1 MRYFGSD
8 DQQAMAR
15 RGKALFEL
23 MRNDPRVAWYGRTL
37 AVTDLHESG
46 MDYFENLIRVQGAT
60 AAYMVKR
67 QAESEICDA
76 LAARGL
82 RADVFGFSMS
92 EDDRSVDHARS
103 LLENF
108 RLPDEVSCKML
119 GPESPQEDVEAFAEI
134 ALSQGVLPPPEA
146 VLRGYDRR
154 GVALVARENGSG
166 RPIGCAASI
175 ESYHPEDSL
184 SDHCFWGMLATH
196 PDRRGEKIAIVLGAE
211 AMVAMNERTGIKRFT
226 TGVRDD
232 NLPSTALCAK
242 FGVMRSDYLAII
254 GMDPSAFSDDQ
265 VTK

>member
-1 MRYFGSD
+1 MRYFGTD

-23 MRNDPRVAWYGRTL
+23 MRDDPRVAWYGRAL
-37 AVTDLHESG
+37 AVTDLNASG
-46 MDYFENLIRVQGAT
+46 MDFFENLIRLQGAT

-67 QAESEICDA
+67 GAEAEICEA
-76 LAARGL
+76 LSKRGL
-82 RADVFGFSMS
+82 RADLFGFSMS

-103 LLENF
+103 LLGEF
-108 RLPDEVSCKML
+108 SLPEDVSCKTL

-146 VLRGYDRR
+146 VLRGQMRR
-154 GVALVARENGSG
+154 GVSLVAREISSG

-175 ESYHPEDSL
+175 ESYHPAGHL
-184 SDHCFWGMLATH
+184 SEYCFWGMLATH
-196 PDRRGEKIAIVLGAE
+196 PDRRGEKIAVVLGAR
-211 AMVAMNERTGIKRFT
+211 AMVAMHEKTGIGRFT

-232 NLPSTALCAK
+232 NVPSAALCAK
-242 FGVMRSDYLAII
+242 FGVMRSDYMVVI
-254 GMDPSAFSDDQ
+254 GMDPDAFSDDR

>member
-1 MRYFGSD
+1 MRYFGTD

-23 MRNDPRVAWYGRTL
+23 MRDDPRVAWYGRAL
-37 AVTDLHESG
+37 AVTDLNASG
-46 MDYFENLIRVQGAT
+46 MDFFENLIRLQGAT

-67 QAESEICDA
+67 GAEAEICEA
-76 LAARGL
+76 LSKRGL
-82 RADVFGFSMS
+82 RADLFGFSMS

-103 LLENF
+103 LLGEF
-108 RLPDEVSCKML
+108 SLPKDVSCKTL

-146 VLRGYDRR
+146 VLRGQMRR
-154 GVALVARENGSG
+154 GVSLVAREISSG

-196 PDRRGEKIAIVLGAE
+196 PDRRGEKIVIVLGAE
-211 AMVAMNERTGIKRFT
+211 AMMAMHERTGIKRFT
-226 TGVRDD
+226 TVVRDD

-242 FGVMRSDYLAII
+242 FGLMRSDYLAII